1 VNERKR
7 QAYSHLKT
15 AAGVMSARFG
25 YSKKVHPGAAYE
37 QSSSRDSHSHT
48 QQGPSLRDP
57 QVQQATDSDTTRR
70 LRFTE

>member
-15 AAGVMSARFG
+15 VAGVMSSRFA

-48 QQGPSLRDP
+48 QQGQSSREP
-57 QVQQATDSDTTRR
+57 QLQATESDTTKR